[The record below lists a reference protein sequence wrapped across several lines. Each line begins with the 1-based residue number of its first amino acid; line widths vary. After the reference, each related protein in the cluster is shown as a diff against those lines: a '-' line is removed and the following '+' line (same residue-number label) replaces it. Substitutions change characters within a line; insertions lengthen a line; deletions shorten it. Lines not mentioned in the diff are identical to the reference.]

1 MTPMNK
7 INHLDF
13 NRATTPLTSEGA
25 VASCVAQPY
34 CFYTN
39 SFYTSSF
46 YTSSFYT
53 SSFYTS
59 SFFTKK

>member
-39 SFYTSSF
+39 SFYTRQLL
-46 YTSSFYT
+46 YQQLLYEEIDRIIQD
-53 SSFYTS
+53 
-59 SFFTKK
+59 

>member
-46 YTSSFYT
+46 YTSSF
-53 SSFYTS
+53 
-59 SFFTKK
+59 FTKK